1 MAAVCASVSMG
12 FTYIKAP
19 LNTWDAR
26 SQGPKLSLLLSQQLC
41 IDTTQDYMNHVL
53 STFGIIY
60 WTSWP
65 STSLTFSNLR
75 FRVRVRDYS
84 RPLAQF
90 RVRDWDE
97 SWAERLGVSS
107 PRRETREILLHI
119 SRISDL
125 NFPGYIFC
133 LKYASLPPFS
143 GEMNGSIL
151 SSLHHDFY
159 RQNEKQQVSN
169 DSVLEA
175 VRIFSRTPHK
185 DKDGRMCWREGKKV
199 DQVH

>member
-107 PRRETREILLHI
+107 PRRETREIL
-119 SRISDL
+119 
-125 NFPGYIFC
+125 PC
-133 LKYASLPPFS
+133 KPAKPPWLPNHPQPVQPLFDIYPP
-143 GEMNGSIL
+143 NHPNQTKL
-151 SSLHHDFY
+151 PQP
-159 RQNEKQQVSN
+159 R
-169 DSVLEA
+169 
-175 VRIFSRTPHK
+175 PP
-185 DKDGRMCWREGKKV
+185 
-199 DQVH
+199 